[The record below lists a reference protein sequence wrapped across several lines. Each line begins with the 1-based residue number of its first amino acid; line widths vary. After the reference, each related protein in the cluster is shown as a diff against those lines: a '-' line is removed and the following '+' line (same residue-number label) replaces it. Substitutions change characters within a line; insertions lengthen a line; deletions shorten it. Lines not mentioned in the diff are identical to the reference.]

1 MFKTQLIY
9 KCQPNLKSKS
19 WTETRKIYPQY
30 KENIDSKIMSGRLV
44 LESVCPCSFFPK
56 VSPRSRE
63 DEGLAEGAERDV
75 TKMI

>member
-1 MFKTQLIY
+1 
-9 KCQPNLKSKS
+9 
-19 WTETRKIYPQY
+19 
-30 KENIDSKIMSGRLV
+30 MSGRLV